1 MSSSIEEL
9 ISHYAEV
16 HMCVYGPVSK
26 IPFLRKLMKSGMQ
39 PLRPHGPFSTISNFC
54 FMKMST
60 DTFRPGEAQCVP
72 FIHSSLPQ
80 STPRDKRDDERN
92 LEILFSS
99 PTPDIPFISLKLAT
113 DPALL
118 SLTAFQVVLELNQVW
133 AAPLPARQPVNLG
146 RMNQLRQWRIKC
158 MMK

>member
-1 MSSSIEEL
+1 MSSSFEEL
-9 ISHYAEV
+9 ISHDAEV

-39 PLRPHGPFSTISNFC
+39 PLRPHGPFSIISNFC

-60 DTFRPGEAQCVP
+60 NTFRPGESQCVP
-72 FIHSSLPQ
+72 FIHASLPQ

-92 LEILFSS
+92 LEIPFSS

-113 DPALL
+113 IVFNCLPGGSGAQSSL
-118 SLTAFQVVLELNQVW
+118 SSTTASQ
-133 AAPLPARQPVNLG
+133 AACEPGKDESVKT
-146 RMNQLRQWRIKC
+146 MED
-158 MMK
+158 